1 MRYADLV
8 IDNKSDQTDT
18 LYTYGCDDESI
29 TVGSKVYVQFGRSR
43 NLREAYVFGMADE
56 IGQEYKNLKYIEESD
71 ENISLTE
78 EMIRTCVW
86 MKKRYLCRYID
97 AVKLFVPAGKPL
109 KSGKTRN
116 PFEGEKGEA
125 QPVEELTAEQKSA
138 LDSISEKEGHE
149 IILLHGVTG
158 SGKTEL
164 YMQVIAGCIEK
175 GKRAVMLVPE
185 ISLTKQIIDRFI
197 GRFGADRIAVLH
209 SRLSKGE
216 RHDEWMRIR
225 RGEADIVIGARS
237 AIFCPVENA
246 GVFIMD
252 EEHEGTYKSEQTPK
266 YDTVEVMVKRAMDMG
281 AKVILG
287 SATPSVVSYS
297 RSISGLYRRIEMK
310 ERYNKVQLPDV
321 QIVDMRS
328 ELKSGNRSVISTY
341 LHAAM
346 QKTLDE
352 GKQVILFMNRRG
364 YSTFVSCREC
374 GHVIECPD
382 CGISLTYHKQINKGI
397 CHYCGHEEQI
407 PGTCP
412 KCGSRYIRYFGTGTE
427 KIDEQVAALFP
438 EYPAA
443 RLDLDTMK
451 RKGSLNKILRDFG
464 SGRTKILTGT
474 QVVAKG
480 LDFRNVGLVGIVS
493 ADVTLNIPDYRSAE
507 RTFQLACQAAGRAG
521 RGDKKGLVVVQTYTP
536 ENYAIKAAAA
546 QDYQAFYRQE
556 IEFRRLRQYPPFSD
570 FIQVTVGSSD
580 EKTARDVACEWE
592 RDIRDHLGSEERN
605 VLPAAEMLTGPKE
618 GSKYCVLMKCPAG
631 SRKRYFEILTQLKDG
646 IRGDRRKYSVSV
658 DVNPYSMYRA

>member
-237 AIFCPVENA
+237 AVFCPVENA
-246 GVFIMD
+246 RKGLCI
-252 EEHEGTYKSEQTPK
+252 GSPK
-266 YDTVEVMVKRAMDMG
+266 N
-281 AKVILG
+281 
-287 SATPSVVSYS
+287 
-297 RSISGLYRRIEMK
+297 SIS
-310 ERYNKVQLPDV
+310 P
-321 QIVDMRS
+321 
-328 ELKSGNRSVISTY
+328 LKRFCEK
-341 LHAAM
+341 A
-346 QKTLDE
+346 
-352 GKQVILFMNRRG
+352 GK
-364 YSTFVSCREC
+364 C
-374 GHVIECPD
+374 
-382 CGISLTYHKQINKGI
+382 
-397 CHYCGHEEQI
+397 
-407 PGTCP
+407 
-412 KCGSRYIRYFGTGTE
+412 
-427 KIDEQVAALFP
+427 
-438 EYPAA
+438 
-443 RLDLDTMK
+443 
-451 RKGSLNKILRDFG
+451 
-464 SGRTKILTGT
+464 
-474 QVVAKG
+474 
-480 LDFRNVGLVGIVS
+480 S
-493 ADVTLNIPDYRSAE
+493 A
-507 RTFQLACQAAGRAG
+507 
-521 RGDKKGLVVVQTYTP
+521 
-536 ENYAIKAAAA
+536 
-546 QDYQAFYRQE
+546 
-556 IEFRRLRQYPPFSD
+556 
-570 FIQVTVGSSD
+570 
-580 EKTARDVACEWE
+580 
-592 RDIRDHLGSEERN
+592 
-605 VLPAAEMLTGPKE
+605 
-618 GSKYCVLMKCPAG
+618 
-631 SRKRYFEILTQLKDG
+631 
-646 IRGDRRKYSVSV
+646 
-658 DVNPYSMYRA
+658 